1 MKQAEWIWYPDDFEI
16 ELSGKFMAERYE
28 RDIPIPPFWR
38 LDSCY
43 KNVKF
48 KKIYELSA
56 AETVKIEAEGSF
68 NVMIDGAYLYS
79 VKSEFSVPRGKHEI
93 LVSVFNDKGLPCLKL
108 AGDTILTDDTWQVT
122 CCDHIFKNAACD
134 GEFLNG
140 KTPNGFSLPSKERA
154 YVEKIPSDTGDIYD
168 FGEEMFARVVFS
180 GAKLSDKAKIYY
192 GESLEEVSDKEHCEL
207 LSEDFVVN
215 GDKVT
220 TKIAKAFRYVTAEGI
235 DFSGI
240 SVNEELS
247 PSVLRSSFECDNQ
260 TVNEI
265 YKVAARTMGLCS
277 REFILDGIKRDRW
290 LWGADVYQSSLMHYY
305 SFFDTKS
312 IKRSMTAL
320 FGKSPFSLYINHIM
334 DYTFLWIICFDDYY
348 RHSGDEK
355 FARENCY
362 KVFEMME
369 HCLGRRDENG
379 LMDSRPEDWVFVD
392 WADLDNS
399 GEVCC
404 EQMLL
409 IAALKKCVIIS
420 EEFGYKDKA
429 ERYRAIYKETEA
441 KLERFWLEDKKG
453 YTYSV
458 RNGKPDGKIL
468 MHPNVFAVLF
478 DLCDDKRKEM
488 IKQNVLENPDIPK
501 IVTPYMRFYE
511 LAALCRIGETKYVMD
526 ETINYWGAMI
536 KEGATTFWERYDP
549 EEKGAEKYAMYGR
562 KYGKSLCH
570 AWGATPLY
578 IIGRYIVGLKA
589 SENGKSFTLKPD
601 LAGLKRFKA
610 EMPLAKGSVKVE
622 ADEKTIRV
630 ISDEIKGTLIV
641 NDKNYVVEPKKE
653 IEVAI

>member
-16 ELSGKFMAERYE
+16 ELSGKFMADRYE

-79 VKSEFSVPRGKHEI
+79 VKSEFSVPSGKHEI

-180 GAKLSDKAKIYY
+180 GAKLSDNTKIYY

-260 TVNEI
+260 TVNEM

-362 KVFEMME
+362 KVFEIME

-409 IAALKKCVIIS
+409 IAALKKCVILS

-488 IKQNVLENPDIPK
+488 IKQHVLENPDIPK

-526 ETINYWGAMI
+526 ETIKYWGAMI

-641 NDKNYVVEPKKE
+641 NGKNYVVEPKKE

>member
-79 VKSEFSVPRGKHEI
+79 VKSEFSVPSGKHEI

-409 IAALKKCVIIS
+409 IAALKKCVILS

-610 EMPLAKGSVKVE
+610 EMPLAKGSVKIE

-641 NDKNYVVEPKKE
+641 NGKNYVVEPKKE

>member
-48 KKIYELSA
+48 KKIFELSA

-79 VKSEFSVPRGKHEI
+79 VKSEFFVPRGKHEI

-168 FGEEMFARVVFS
+168 FGEEVFARVVFS
-180 GAKLSDKAKIYY
+180 GAKLSDNAKIYY

-240 SVNEELS
+240 SVDEELS

-409 IAALKKCVIIS
+409 IAALKKCVILS

-478 DLCDDKRKEM
+478 DLCDDNRKEM

-641 NDKNYVVEPKKE
+641 NGKNYVVEPKKE

>member
-79 VKSEFSVPRGKHEI
+79 VKSEFSVPSGKHEI

-207 LSEDFVVN
+207 LSEDFVVD

-409 IAALKKCVIIS
+409 IAALKKCVILS

-478 DLCDDKRKEM
+478 DLCDDNRKEM

-641 NDKNYVVEPKKE
+641 NGKNYVVEPKKE

>member
-79 VKSEFSVPRGKHEI
+79 VKSEFSVPSGKHEI

-122 CCDHIFKNAACD
+122 CCDHNFKNAACD
-134 GEFLNG
+134 GGFLNG
-140 KTPNGFSLPSKERA
+140 KTPNGFSLPSEERA

-180 GAKLSDKAKIYY
+180 GAKLSDNAKIYY

-260 TVNEI
+260 TVNEM
-265 YKVAARTMGLCS
+265 YKVAARTMRLCS

-362 KVFEMME
+362 KVFEIME

-409 IAALKKCVIIS
+409 IAALKKCVILS

-458 RNGKPDGKIL
+458 RNGKRDGKIL

-526 ETINYWGAMI
+526 ETIKYWGAMI

-641 NDKNYVVEPKKE
+641 NGKNYVVEPKKE

>member
-48 KKIYELSA
+48 KKIFELSA

-108 AGDTILTDDTWQVT
+108 TGDTILTDDTWQVT

-220 TKIAKAFRYVTAEGI
+220 TKIAKAFRYVTAEEI
-235 DFSGI
+235 EFSGI

-265 YKVAARTMGLCS
+265 YKVAAKTMGLCS

-409 IAALKKCVIIS
+409 IAALKKCVILS

-526 ETINYWGAMI
+526 ETIKYWGAMI

-610 EMPLAKGSVKVE
+610 EMPLAKGCVKVE

-641 NDKNYVVEPKKE
+641 NGKNYVVEPKKE

>member
-48 KKIYELSA
+48 KKNYELSA

-79 VKSEFSVPRGKHEI
+79 VKSEFSVPSGKHEI

-180 GAKLSDKAKIYY
+180 GAKLSDNAKIYY

-207 LSEDFVVN
+207 LSEDFVIN

-240 SVNEELS
+240 SVDEELS

-409 IAALKKCVIIS
+409 IAALKKCVILS

-641 NDKNYVVEPKKE
+641 NGKNYVVEPKKE

>member
-79 VKSEFSVPRGKHEI
+79 VKSEFSVPSGKHEI

-108 AGDTILTDDTWQVT
+108 AGDAILTDDTWQVT

-140 KTPNGFSLPSKERA
+140 KTPNGFSLPSEERA

-180 GAKLSDKAKIYY
+180 SAKLSDNAKIYY

-320 FGKSPFSLYINHIM
+320 FGKSPFSLYINQIM

-362 KVFEMME
+362 KVFEIME

-409 IAALKKCVIIS
+409 IAALKKCVILS
-420 EEFGYKDKA
+420 EEFGYEDKA

-641 NDKNYVVEPKKE
+641 NGKNYVVEPKKE

>member
-79 VKSEFSVPRGKHEI
+79 VKSEFSVPSGKHEI

-108 AGDTILTDDTWQVT
+108 TGDTILTDDTWQVT

-154 YVEKIPSDTGDIYD
+154 YVEKIPSETGDIYD

-180 GAKLSDKAKIYY
+180 GAKLSDNAKIYY

-235 DFSGI
+235 DFSEI

-409 IAALKKCVIIS
+409 IAALKKCVILS

-641 NDKNYVVEPKKE
+641 NGKNYVVEPKKE

>member
-79 VKSEFSVPRGKHEI
+79 VKSEFSVPGGKHEI

-180 GAKLSDKAKIYY
+180 GAKLSDNAKIYY

-260 TVNEI
+260 TVNEM

-362 KVFEMME
+362 KVFEIME

-409 IAALKKCVIIS
+409 IAALKKCVILS

-488 IKQNVLENPDIPK
+488 IKQHVLENPDIPK

-641 NDKNYVVEPKKE
+641 NGKNYVVEPKKE

>member
-79 VKSEFSVPRGKHEI
+79 VKSEFSVPSGKHEI

-180 GAKLSDKAKIYY
+180 GAKLSDNAKIYY

-240 SVNEELS
+240 SVDEELS

-265 YKVAARTMGLCS
+265 YKVAARTMRLCS

-409 IAALKKCVIIS
+409 IAALKKCVILS

-641 NDKNYVVEPKKE
+641 NGKNYVVEPKKE

>member
-56 AETVKIEAEGSF
+56 TETVKIEAEGSF

-79 VKSEFSVPRGKHEI
+79 VKSEFSVPSGKHEI

-140 KTPNGFSLPSKERA
+140 KTPNGFSLPSEERA

-180 GAKLSDKAKIYY
+180 GAKLSDNAKIYY

-215 GDKVT
+215 GDEVT

-260 TVNEI
+260 TVNEM

-362 KVFEMME
+362 KVFEIME

-409 IAALKKCVIIS
+409 IAALKKCVILS

-478 DLCDDKRKEM
+478 DLCDNKRKEM

-526 ETINYWGAMI
+526 ETIKYWGAMI

-641 NDKNYVVEPKKE
+641 NGKNYVVEPKKE

>member
-409 IAALKKCVIIS
+409 IAALKKCVILS
-420 EEFGYKDKA
+420 EEFGYEDKT

-641 NDKNYVVEPKKE
+641 NGKNYVVEPKKE

>member
-16 ELSGKFMAERYE
+16 ELSGKFMADRYE

-56 AETVKIEAEGSF
+56 AETVKIEVEGSF

-79 VKSEFSVPRGKHEI
+79 VKSEFSVPSGKHEI

-108 AGDTILTDDTWQVT
+108 VGDTILTDDTWQVT

-140 KTPNGFSLPSKERA
+140 KTPNGFSLPSEERA

-180 GAKLSDKAKIYY
+180 GAKLSDNAKIYY

-260 TVNEI
+260 TVNEM

-362 KVFEMME
+362 KVFEIME

-409 IAALKKCVIIS
+409 IAALKKCVILS

-526 ETINYWGAMI
+526 ETIKYWGAMI

-641 NDKNYVVEPKKE
+641 NGKNYVVEPKKE

>member
-16 ELSGKFMAERYE
+16 ELSGKFMADRYE
-28 RDIPIPPFWR
+28 RDLPIPPFWR

-56 AETVKIEAEGSF
+56 AETVKIEVEGSF

-79 VKSEFSVPRGKHEI
+79 VKSEFSVPSGKHEI

-140 KTPNGFSLPSKERA
+140 KTPNGFSLPSEERA

-168 FGEEMFARVVFS
+168 FVEEMFARVVFS
-180 GAKLSDKAKIYY
+180 GAKLSDNAKIYY

-260 TVNEI
+260 TVNEM

-362 KVFEMME
+362 KVFEIME

-409 IAALKKCVIIS
+409 IAALKKCVILS

-526 ETINYWGAMI
+526 ETIKYWGAMI

-641 NDKNYVVEPKKE
+641 NGKNYVVEPKKE

>member
-180 GAKLSDKAKIYY
+180 GAKLSDNAKIYY

-409 IAALKKCVIIS
+409 IAALKKCVILS

-641 NDKNYVVEPKKE
+641 NGKNYVVEPKKG

>member
-48 KKIYELSA
+48 KKNYELSA

-79 VKSEFSVPRGKHEI
+79 VKSEFSVPSGKHEI

-108 AGDTILTDDTWQVT
+108 TGDAILTDDTWQVT

-154 YVEKIPSDTGDIYD
+154 YVEKIPSETGDIYD

-180 GAKLSDKAKIYY
+180 GAKLSDNAKIYY

-207 LSEDFVVN
+207 LSEDFVVD

-409 IAALKKCVIIS
+409 IAALKKCVILS

-610 EMPLAKGSVKVE
+610 EMPLAKGCVKVE

-641 NDKNYVVEPKKE
+641 NGKNYVVEPKKE

>member
-79 VKSEFSVPRGKHEI
+79 VKSEFSVPSGKHEI

-207 LSEDFVVN
+207 LSEDFVVD

-409 IAALKKCVIIS
+409 IAALKKCVILS

-458 RNGKPDGKIL
+458 RNGKPDEKIL

-478 DLCDDKRKEM
+478 DLCDDNRKEM

-641 NDKNYVVEPKKE
+641 NGKNYVVEPKKE

>member
-79 VKSEFSVPRGKHEI
+79 VKSEFSVPSGKHEI

-154 YVEKIPSDTGDIYD
+154 CVEKIPSDTGDIYD

-180 GAKLSDKAKIYY
+180 GAKLSDNAKIYY

-260 TVNEI
+260 TVNEM

-320 FGKSPFSLYINHIM
+320 FGKSPFSLYVNHIM

-362 KVFEMME
+362 KVFEIME

-379 LMDSRPEDWVFVD
+379 LMDSKPEDWVFVD

-409 IAALKKCVIIS
+409 IAALKKCVILS

-488 IKQNVLENPDIPK
+488 IKQHVLENPDIPK

-526 ETINYWGAMI
+526 ETIKYWGAMI

-641 NDKNYVVEPKKE
+641 NGKKHVVEPKKE

>member
-38 LDSCY
+38 MDSCY

-108 AGDTILTDDTWQVT
+108 TGDTILTDDTWQVT

-180 GAKLSDKAKIYY
+180 GAKLSDNAKIYY

-409 IAALKKCVIIS
+409 IVALKKCVILS

-526 ETINYWGAMI
+526 ETIKYWGAMI

-641 NDKNYVVEPKKE
+641 NGKNYVVEPKKE

>member
-48 KKIYELSA
+48 KKNYELSA

-79 VKSEFSVPRGKHEI
+79 VKSEFSVPSGKHEI

-180 GAKLSDKAKIYY
+180 GAKLSDNAKIYY

-240 SVNEELS
+240 SVDEELS

-409 IAALKKCVIIS
+409 IAALKKCVILS

-610 EMPLAKGSVKVE
+610 EMPLAKGYVKVE

-641 NDKNYVVEPKKE
+641 NGKNYVVEPKKE

>member
-1 MKQAEWIWYPDDFEI
+1 MKRAEWIWYPDDFEI

-56 AETVKIEAEGSF
+56 AENVKIEAEGSF

-79 VKSEFSVPRGKHEI
+79 VKSEFSVPSGKHEI

-180 GAKLSDKAKIYY
+180 GAKLSDNAKIYY

-362 KVFEMME
+362 KVFEIME

-409 IAALKKCVIIS
+409 IAALKKCVILS

-641 NDKNYVVEPKKE
+641 NGKNYVVEPKKE

>member
-108 AGDTILTDDTWQVT
+108 AGDAILTDDTWQVT

-265 YKVAARTMGLCS
+265 YKVAAKTMGLCS

-409 IAALKKCVIIS
+409 IAALKKCVILS

-429 ERYRAIYKETEA
+429 KRYRAIYKETEA

-478 DLCDDKRKEM
+478 DLCDDNRKEM

-641 NDKNYVVEPKKE
+641 NGKNYVVEPKKE

>member
-79 VKSEFSVPRGKHEI
+79 VKSEFSVPSGKHEI

-108 AGDTILTDDTWQVT
+108 TGDTILTDDTWQVT

-180 GAKLSDKAKIYY
+180 GAKLSDNAKIYY

-240 SVNEELS
+240 SGDEELS

-409 IAALKKCVIIS
+409 IAALKKCVILS

-526 ETINYWGAMI
+526 ETIKYWGAMI

-641 NDKNYVVEPKKE
+641 NGKNYIVEPKKE

>member
-220 TKIAKAFRYVTAEGI
+220 TRIAKAFRYVTAEGI

-265 YKVAARTMGLCS
+265 YKVAAKTMGLCS

-409 IAALKKCVIIS
+409 IAALKKCVILS

-610 EMPLAKGSVKVE
+610 EMPLAKGSVKIE

-641 NDKNYVVEPKKE
+641 NGKNYVVEPKKE

>member
-56 AETVKIEAEGSF
+56 AETVKIEAEGAF

-180 GAKLSDKAKIYY
+180 GAKLSDNAKIYY

-240 SVNEELS
+240 SVDEELS

-409 IAALKKCVIIS
+409 IAALKKCAILS
-420 EEFGYKDKA
+420 EEFGYEDKA

-641 NDKNYVVEPKKE
+641 NGKNYVVEPKKE

>member
-38 LDSCY
+38 FDSCY

-79 VKSEFSVPRGKHEI
+79 VKSEFSVPSGKHEI

-122 CCDHIFKNAACD
+122 CCDHNFKNAACD
-134 GEFLNG
+134 GGFLNG
-140 KTPNGFSLPSKERA
+140 KTPNGFSLPSEERA

-180 GAKLSDKAKIYY
+180 GAKLSDNAKIYY

-247 PSVLRSSFECDNQ
+247 PSVLRSSFECDNK

-265 YKVAARTMGLCS
+265 YKVAARTMRLCS

-362 KVFEMME
+362 KVFEIME

-409 IAALKKCVIIS
+409 IAALKKCVILS

-468 MHPNVFAVLF
+468 MHPNVFGVLF

-526 ETINYWGAMI
+526 ETIKYWGAMI

-641 NDKNYVVEPKKE
+641 NGKNYAVEPKKE

>member
-48 KKIYELSA
+48 KKIYQLSA

-79 VKSEFSVPRGKHEI
+79 VKSEFSVPSGKHEI

-180 GAKLSDKAKIYY
+180 GAKLSDNTKIYY

-260 TVNEI
+260 TVNEM

-362 KVFEMME
+362 KVFEIME

-409 IAALKKCVIIS
+409 IAALKKCVILS

-488 IKQNVLENPDIPK
+488 IKQHVLENPDIPK

-526 ETINYWGAMI
+526 ETIKYWGAMI

-641 NDKNYVVEPKKE
+641 NGKNYVVEPKKE

>member
-79 VKSEFSVPRGKHEI
+79 VKSEFSVPSGKHEI

-140 KTPNGFSLPSKERA
+140 KTPNGFSLPSEERA

-180 GAKLSDKAKIYY
+180 GAKLSDNAKIYY

-215 GDKVT
+215 GDEVT

-260 TVNEI
+260 TVNEM

-362 KVFEMME
+362 KVFEIME

-379 LMDSRPEDWVFVD
+379 LMDSKPEDWVFVD

-409 IAALKKCVIIS
+409 IAALKKCVIFS

-526 ETINYWGAMI
+526 ETIKYWGAMI

-641 NDKNYVVEPKKE
+641 NGKNYVVEPKKE

>member
-79 VKSEFSVPRGKHEI
+79 VKSEFSVPSGKHEI

-154 YVEKIPSDTGDIYD
+154 YVEKISSDTGDIYD

-207 LSEDFVVN
+207 LSEDFVVD

-260 TVNEI
+260 TVNEM

-362 KVFEMME
+362 KVFEIME

-526 ETINYWGAMI
+526 ETIKYWGAMI

-641 NDKNYVVEPKKE
+641 NGKNYVVEPKKE

>member
-79 VKSEFSVPRGKHEI
+79 VKSEFSVPSGKHEI

-207 LSEDFVVN
+207 LSEDFVVD

-409 IAALKKCVIIS
+409 IAALKKCVILS

-641 NDKNYVVEPKKE
+641 NGKNYVVEPKKE

>member
-38 LDSCY
+38 MDSCY

-409 IAALKKCVIIS
+409 IAALKKCVILS

-526 ETINYWGAMI
+526 ETIKYWGAMI

-641 NDKNYVVEPKKE
+641 NGKNYVVEPKKE

>member
-79 VKSEFSVPRGKHEI
+79 VKSDFFVPRGKHEI

-108 AGDTILTDDTWQVT
+108 AGDTILTDETWQVT
-122 CCDHIFKNAACD
+122 CCDHVFKNAACD

-220 TKIAKAFRYVTAEGI
+220 TRIAKAFRYVTAEGI

-265 YKVAARTMGLCS
+265 YKVAAKTMGLCS

-409 IAALKKCVIIS
+409 IAALKKCVILS

-641 NDKNYVVEPKKE
+641 NGKNYVVEPKKE

>member
-56 AETVKIEAEGSF
+56 AETVKIKAEGSF

-79 VKSEFSVPRGKHEI
+79 VKSEFSVPSGKHEI

-134 GEFLNG
+134 EEFLNG

-180 GAKLSDKAKIYY
+180 GAKLSDNAKIYY

-240 SVNEELS
+240 SVDEELS

-409 IAALKKCVIIS
+409 IAALKKCVILS

-526 ETINYWGAMI
+526 ETIKYWGAMI

-641 NDKNYVVEPKKE
+641 NGKNYVVEPKKE

>member
-56 AETVKIEAEGSF
+56 AETVKIEVEGSF

-79 VKSEFSVPRGKHEI
+79 VKSEFSVPSGKHEI

-140 KTPNGFSLPSKERA
+140 KTPNGFSLPSEERA

-180 GAKLSDKAKIYY
+180 GAKLSDNAKIYY

-247 PSVLRSSFECDNQ
+247 PSVLRSSFECDNK

-265 YKVAARTMGLCS
+265 YKVAARTMRLCS

-362 KVFEMME
+362 KVFEIME

-409 IAALKKCVIIS
+409 IAALKKCVILS

-526 ETINYWGAMI
+526 ETIKYWGAMI
-536 KEGATTFWERYDP
+536 KEGATSFWERYDP

-641 NDKNYVVEPKKE
+641 NGKNYAVEPKKE